1 MRASA
6 AKLALSPSD
15 LTDFLACEH
24 LTALD
29 LRAARHEIERTVADD
44 PTAELIRRKGEEHEA
59 RYLAQLRAEGLRVTE
74 IARDAAPRETEDA
87 IRAGVADVIFQAHLV
102 DGDWH
107 GFADFLERQADGSYE
122 VVDTKLARHAKP
134 THIFQLCFYSSV
146 LARIQGAPAAMHLVL
161 GDGRRESF
169 RYTDFDAYYRR
180 IRDRFLDFVRDP
192 PETYPYPVE
201 HCSVCDWRERCTK
214 QWEDDDHLVR
224 VANIRRKQIERL
236 VGSGITTLEQLG
248 EAAAEPRPAKIA
260 EETFE
265 TLRQQAALQLHRRR
279 TQEHKIDQLP
289 LQEKRGLFGI
299 AYTDGGEQHYTVFW
313 ARDESE
319 EQRAF
324 EQLVDWIVERRS
336 AHPGLHVYHYANY
349 ERSALQRLMQKH
361 GTREDEVDDLLRSH
375 ALVDLFQVVRQAL
388 RISVPSYS
396 LKSIEELF
404 FPPRETEVLG
414 GEESTVVF
422 ERWLESGD

>member
-1 MRASA
+1 VRASA

-107 GFADFLERQADGSYE
+107 GFADFLEQQPDGSYE

-134 THIFQLCFYSSV
+134 AHIFQLCFYTSV
-146 LARIQGAPAAMHLVL
+146 LARIQGRAPANMHLVL
-161 GDGRRESF
+161 GDGRQETF

-180 IRDRFLDFVRDP
+180 IHDRFLDFVRDP

-201 HCSVCDWRERCTK
+201 HCAVCDWRERCKK
-214 QWEDDDHLVR
+214 QWEDEDH
-224 VANIRRKQIERL
+224 RRN
-236 VGSGITTLEQLG
+236 
-248 EAAAEPRPAKIA
+248 PRP
-260 EETFE
+260 
-265 TLRQQAALQLHRRR
+265 LRAVGA
-279 TQEHKIDQLP
+279 P
-289 LQEKRGLFGI
+289 
-299 AYTDGGEQHYTVFW
+299 
-313 ARDESE
+313 
-319 EQRAF
+319 
-324 EQLVDWIVERRS
+324 
-336 AHPGLHVYHYANY
+336 
-349 ERSALQRLMQKH
+349 
-361 GTREDEVDDLLRSH
+361 
-375 ALVDLFQVVRQAL
+375 
-388 RISVPSYS
+388 
-396 LKSIEELF
+396 
-404 FPPRETEVLG
+404 
-414 GEESTVVF
+414 
-422 ERWLESGD
+422 